1 MLANTNAVAQS
12 PRLCQV
18 EENQNILAKQ
28 IDNLTATIASLEQR
42 LDPVLRPSSPAIG
55 AQGSAPKEMLVT
67 VAAHFRDRSEEVI
80 SLTNRVTSILER
92 LELP

>member
-1 MLANTNAVAQS
+1 MLANTNAAQS
-12 PRLCQV
+12 TRLCQV

-28 IDNLTATIASLEQR
+28 IEILTSTVASLEQR
-42 LDPVLRPSSPAIG
+42 LDPVLRPSSPAVG
-55 AQGSAPKEMLVT
+55 AQGIAPKEMLVP
-67 VAAHFRDRSEEVI
+67 VASNFRDRSDEVI